1 MKNLRFRVS
10 LSGLF
15 ITTAVVTMVLAC
27 LLFKSQSDQSK
38 NEIDRLKTELMW
50 QRNALEYSQTE
61 YETHCKEICSTK
73 DATVLVVEV
82 RAHVQH
88 DLVMGVGM
96 RTHVEP
102 SYFLEEW
109 HRSSCILLWVKG
121 DSTARLMVFSQ
132 SEKLGDNLID
142 EVSTALDEIDPV
154 KEWLGSGT
162 TGIFDRSGEL
172 VHVFRWPGKTR
183 VEIGFQPKPLQ

>member
-1 MKNLRFRVS
+1 MENSRLRIS
-10 LSGLF
+10 LSGLLV
-15 ITTAVVTMVLAC
+15 TTAVVAMAIAC
-27 LLFKSQSDQSK
+27 LLFKSHSDQSR

-50 QRNALEYSQTE
+50 QRDALEYSQTE

-88 DLVMGVGM
+88 DLVMGVGT

-102 SYFLEEW
+102 SYFFEGW
-109 HRSSCILLWVKG
+109 HRSSCILLWVRG

-132 SEKLGDNLID
+132 NQSNDNLID
-142 EVSTALDEIDPV
+142 EASTALDEIDPV
-154 KEWLGSGT
+154 KEWLGSGGG
-162 TGIFDRSGEL
+162 GIFDRSDEL